1 MNRPSPAALPHAAP
15 REQAAAPD
23 GPGFT
28 ACEGDPFAARRRRE
42 AVTML
47 HAVTRLADA
56 IGTYQKWLIERSA
69 TGRRYT
75 DEDHAEIAVCEA
87 FQRVQYTDELHG
99 IIAGLKRDL
108 GLDGED
114 AQDLFGHPP
123 ASRAARIA
131 AAAFDGGKG

>member
-1 MNRPSPAALPHAAP
+1 MNRPSPAALPDAAP
-15 REQAAAPD
+15 REHAAAQD

-42 AVTML
+42 AVAML

-56 IGTYQKWLIERSA
+56 IGTYQKWLIERST

-108 GLDGED
+108 GRGAED

-123 ASRAARIA
+123 ASRAAHIA